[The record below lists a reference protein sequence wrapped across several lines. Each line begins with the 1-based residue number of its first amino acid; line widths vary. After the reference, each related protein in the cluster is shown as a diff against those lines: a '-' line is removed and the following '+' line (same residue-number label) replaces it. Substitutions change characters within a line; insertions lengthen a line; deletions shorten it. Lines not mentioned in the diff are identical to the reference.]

1 MNGVIVRVY
10 SKAKNGGEKP
20 YMSNGKRCANFKV
33 SEFACSDGSDPVFI
47 APELVTILQQIRD
60 HYKKPVTVTG
70 PYRTPTKNKATKDSA
85 TYSQHMYGTAADIIV
100 GNKKTG
106 IEPPASVAAYV
117 ETLMPKKGGIGIYKD
132 FTHVDVR
139 TVRSRWNG

>member
-1 MNGVIVRVY
+1 MNGIVVRVY
-10 SKAKNGGEKP
+10 SKAKDGNTKP
-20 YMSNGKRCANFKV
+20 YMSSGKRCTNFTV

-47 APELVTILQQIRD
+47 APALVTLLQQIRD
-60 HYKKPVTVTG
+60 HFKKPVTLTG
-70 PYRTPTKNKATKDSA
+70 PYRTPTKNRAVGGA

-106 IEPPASVAAYV
+106 VVAPKVVAAFV
-117 ETLMPKKGGIGIYKD
+117 ESLMPNKGGIGIYSG

-139 TVRSRWNG
+139 TAKSRWNG